1 MPLRPAELADAFRT
15 GEVLGRGGS
24 ATVYAARP
32 VAWRPPA
39 GSRSTPIAL
48 KVLHP
53 ELARTPGA
61 ADAFFAEARAL
72 ERVAHPNVVR
82 VLGYG
87 TTGGAAWI
95 AFERAPGV
103 SLTALVDDRGALLPE
118 EAAAVTDGILR
129 GLSAVHAAG
138 LVHRDLSPAN
148 VFVAAGEDGALT
160 AAGVRLIDFGLADA
174 PGRTALAADVL
185 RAGDAGDDEVGV
197 VGSAGYLSTEHA
209 LGLPVD
215 ERGDLYQVAALL
227 HLMVTGRPPFQRATA
242 AELMEAHA
250 DAPPP
255 VPSVQDSAIPSYID
269 GLVLRGMQK
278 QPEQRFASADA
289 MRDALARKAVTL
301 PVPVQRATSAR
312 RQPGAPAPLAASSRL
327 ALSAGP
333 AAAGPASAGP
343 GTSTAAPAPRRGAPT
358 ALVAIAGALVAAIAV
373 VWLTGAVLAR
383 PAVVPPPP
391 AAEAPAASPV
401 VQATPSPAPTT
412 AVAEVAVPVLAGL
425 TEAAA
430 QDRLRAAGLRLG
442 TVGRSDAASPA
453 GTVLASAPAQGVR
466 AKPGSAVDLTVASGS
481 NAVPDTRGMALGD
494 ALRALS
500 AAGFTT
506 SSRTVFD
513 STVAAGTVVGSDP
526 SPAVVAGVGSSV
538 TVLIAGADPGGAP
551 TATPTPGP
559 TATATATPVPTRPP
573 PTSTP
578 PPRP

>member
-103 SLTALVDDRGALLPE
+103 SLAALVDDRGALLPE

-160 AAGVRLIDFGLADA
+160 AAGVRLIDFGLADV

-269 GLVLRGMQK
+269 GLVLR
-278 QPEQRFASADA
+278 
-289 MRDALARKAVTL
+289 
-301 PVPVQRATSAR
+301 
-312 RQPGAPAPLAASSRL
+312 
-327 ALSAGP
+327 
-333 AAAGPASAGP
+333 
-343 GTSTAAPAPRRGAPT
+343 
-358 ALVAIAGALVAAIAV
+358 
-373 VWLTGAVLAR
+373 
-383 PAVVPPPP
+383 
-391 AAEAPAASPV
+391 
-401 VQATPSPAPTT
+401 
-412 AVAEVAVPVLAGL
+412 
-425 TEAAA
+425 
-430 QDRLRAAGLRLG
+430 
-442 TVGRSDAASPA
+442 
-453 GTVLASAPAQGVR
+453 
-466 AKPGSAVDLTVASGS
+466 
-481 NAVPDTRGMALGD
+481 
-494 ALRALS
+494 
-500 AAGFTT
+500 
-506 SSRTVFD
+506 
-513 STVAAGTVVGSDP
+513 
-526 SPAVVAGVGSSV
+526 
-538 TVLIAGADPGGAP
+538 
-551 TATPTPGP
+551 
-559 TATATATPVPTRPP
+559 
-573 PTSTP
+573 
-578 PPRP
+578 